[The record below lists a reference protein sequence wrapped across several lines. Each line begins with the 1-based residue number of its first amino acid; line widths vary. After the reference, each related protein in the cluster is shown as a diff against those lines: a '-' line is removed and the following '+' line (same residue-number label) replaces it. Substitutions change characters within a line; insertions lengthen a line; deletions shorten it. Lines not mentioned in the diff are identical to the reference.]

1 MLDQL
6 RSGMLIHAD
15 ETKVK
20 IKHSMPGYVWAFTGT
35 EIVVYLYHPTREGTF
50 LKETLGD
57 FAGVLV
63 SDFYCCV

>member
-1 MLDQL
+1 MLEQL

-20 IKHSMPGYVWAFTGT
+20 VRRVMFGYVWAFTGT

-50 LKETLGD
+50 LNTTLSVRPG
-57 FAGVLV
+57 FVPAR
-63 SDFYCCV
+63 S